1 MSAAKTHSAE
11 ILGLGGEIID
21 VEVDLAPGL
30 FHFSIVG
37 LPDKAVEE
45 SKERVSSAIKNTG
58 LRHPQ
63 KKNQRVVVSL
73 APADL
78 KKEGPLFDLAIAI
91 GYLLAS
97 KQIEFDSSKKLFLGK
112 LALDGSLR
120 KIKGA
125 LSLAMAAKEAGFE
138 NIILPHEN
146 APEASLVEGINV
158 YGMKNLSQIL
168 KFLRGEE
175 VIEPHS
181 KVEIEPENLYSLDF
195 GEIKGQETAKRGLAL
210 AAAAA
215 HHVLM
220 VGPPG
225 TGKTMLARALPSI
238 LPPMSFEEILEVTKI
253 HSVSGNLR
261 KPYVSER
268 PFRNPHHTASYV
280 ALVGGGQIPR
290 PGEITL
296 AHRGVLFLDEFPE
309 FERRVLEALRQP
321 LEDGEITVSRAKG
334 TLTFPARSL
343 VVFAMNPC
351 PCGNYGSDKK
361 PCLCTTQTLY
371 RYQRKVSGP
380 IADRIDIWLEVPH
393 FEHEKMSLKSKR
405 ESDAIREKVTQAREI
420 QKERFKKC
428 DISLNAHMRPK
439 DLEEFAPLSSETQDI
454 MQTAAKKLDLSAR
467 AYHRVIKLA
476 RTIADFEGA
485 RDIKKEHILEAVQY
499 RPRKNFFVYET

>member
-1 MSAAKTHSAE
+1 MTAVKTHSAE
-11 ILGLGGEIID
+11 IVGLAGEIID
-21 VEVDLAPGL
+21 VEVDLSPGL

-37 LPDKAVEE
+37 LADKAVEE
-45 SKERVSSAIKNTG
+45 SKERVSSAIKNSG

-78 KKEGPLFDLAIAI
+78 KKEGPLFDLAIAL

-97 KQIEFDSSKKLFLGK
+97 NQIEFEPKGKIFLGE
-112 LALDGSLR
+112 LALDGGLR

-125 LSLAMAAKEAGFE
+125 LALALAAKDQGFQE
-138 NIILPHEN
+138 IILPEEN
-146 APEASLVEGINV
+146 AAEASLVEGIKIFGV
-158 YGMKNLSQIL
+158 KSLGEVL
-168 KFLRGEE
+168 KHLIGEKTLLPQPRLK
-175 VIEPHS
+175 IENKTFYPF
-181 KVEIEPENLYSLDF
+181 DF
-195 GEIKGQETAKRGLAL
+195 GEIKGQELSKRGLTL
-210 AAAAA
+210 AAAGG

-238 LPPMSFEEILEVTKI
+238 LPEMNFDEMLEVTRI
-253 HSVSGNLR
+253 HSVSGNL
-261 KPYVSER
+261 KKAYLSER

-280 ALVGGGQIPR
+280 ALVGGGQSPH

-334 TLTFPARSL
+334 TITFPARSL
-343 VVFAMNPC
+343 LVFAMNPC
-351 PCGNYGSDKK
+351 PCGNFGSEKK
-361 PCLCTTQTLY
+361 PCLCSTQTLY

-393 FEHEKMSLKSKR
+393 FEHEKMSQKSKP
-405 ESDAIREKVTQAREI
+405 ESEAIRQRVKRAREI
-420 QKERFKKC
+420 QGERFHGK
-428 DISLNAHMRPK
+428 DIALNAEMRPK
-439 DLEEFAPLSSETQDI
+439 ELEELTPLSGENQELLH
-454 MQTAAKKLDLSAR
+454 TAAKKLDLSAR
-467 AYHRVIKLA
+467 AYHRVIKLS
-476 RTIADFEGA
+476 RTIADLEESKN
-485 RDIKKEHILEAVQY
+485 IKQEHLLEALQY